1 MLDARLRANVC
12 VRVCVC
18 ARKCIGVVAAVV
30 AVAPCTRA
38 RAHTGSSATVCCG
51 CERELSERERKDRR
65 IGGARAR
72 RQHKAR
78 PVSNDVISLV
88 SQRVNNYAV
97 SRPFSCGPLRP
108 PSPPGLFTPPQ
119 DVRPRIEIRDRHCC
133 VESAGQFSVSRAR
146 GNRGSWRG
154 SFTLP
159 VSLFEIIFLFRPSL
173 IRR

>member
-1 MLDARLRANVC
+1 MC
-12 VRVCVC
+12 VRAKVHRCCRGRRCRCTVHSR
-18 ARKCIGVVAAVV
+18 ARALAPPQPCAAVV
-30 AVAPCTRA
+30 NESCQR
-38 RAHTGSSATVCCG
+38 
-51 CERELSERERKDRR
+51 ERERERKDRR

-108 PSPPGLFTPPQ
+108 PSPPPPGLFTPPQ

-133 VESAGQFSVSRAR
+133 VEPAGQFSISRAR

-159 VSLFEIIFLFRPSL
+159 VSLLEIIFLFRRSL